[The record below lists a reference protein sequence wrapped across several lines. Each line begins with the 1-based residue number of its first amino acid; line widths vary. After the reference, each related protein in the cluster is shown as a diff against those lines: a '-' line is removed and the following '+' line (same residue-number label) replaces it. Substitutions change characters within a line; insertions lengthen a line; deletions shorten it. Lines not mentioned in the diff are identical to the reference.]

1 RESIIQITTGSR
13 ELDKILEVKS
23 YMDNELSPTID
34 DGTSLQLLPTEE
46 TDILANLRES
56 SDPVEDALKL
66 TLDLKANMKENTE
79 NSLMVL
85 GFLMLLSIYGLVTYF
100 NEDEVCLELFAF
112 VAQHKIAVKL
122 FEALGFANKLSEI
135 DRMLFASYVE
145 NVES

>member
-1 RESIIQITTGSR
+1 MRI
-13 ELDKILEVKS
+13 
-23 YMDNELSPTID
+23 SPNIK
-34 DGTSLQLLPTEE
+34 PCV
-46 TDILANLRES
+46 R
-56 SDPVEDALKL
+56 EDALKL

-122 FEALGFANKLSEI
+122 FEALGFANKLS
-135 DRMLFASYVE
+135 DFVE
-145 NVES
+145 KLIKRKQFVVHINWLRRINKFLC